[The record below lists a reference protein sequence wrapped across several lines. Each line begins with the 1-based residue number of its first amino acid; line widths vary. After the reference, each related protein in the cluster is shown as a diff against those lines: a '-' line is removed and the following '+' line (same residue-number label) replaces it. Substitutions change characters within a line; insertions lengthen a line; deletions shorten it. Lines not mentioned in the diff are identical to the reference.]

1 MRTTPR
7 SKSVREAEEIH
18 LEDGAEH
25 FRHSTLE
32 NFVLQ
37 GHDPQWPSPAIRFR
51 NVCSPRG
58 LCPVRS
64 AMHTAVQTLKI
75 SLKVCLVV
83 LPSHSVYSRCS
94 VPVDRQERVAQPF
107 DGDVV
112 KERAESL
119 VLVPFC
125 CYAHTIQRIRH
136 AQSPA
141 LCPGRVLLARVLLGQ
156 PPSLRHLRGDSFRFV
171 RQLRRYYGAVRL
183 PRPVHR
189 WIAVVDLP
197 SAACGS
203 IYRRRTVDLPVL
215 AHRVS
220 THVRGLRPRRVVHDL
235 ALARMDVWP
244 SAQNN
249 GVGTLV
255 RPVFAAQYSTCV
267 CPCQRFPDILSDTET

>member
-1 MRTTPR
+1 MRPTPR

-83 LPSHSVYSRCS
+83 LPCHSVYSRCS

-125 CYAHTIQRIRH
+125 CYAHTNQRIRH

-141 LCPGRVLLARVLLGQ
+141 LCPGRVLQARGRRGR
-156 PPSLRHLRGDSFRFV
+156 PP
-171 RQLRRYYGAVRL
+171 A
-183 PRPVHR
+183 
-189 WIAVVDLP
+189 
-197 SAACGS
+197 
-203 IYRRRTVDLPVL
+203 RRR
-215 AHRVS
+215 R
-220 THVRGLRPRRVVHDL
+220 RGGAGRGGRR
-235 ALARMDVWP
+235 RR
-244 SAQNN
+244 
-249 GVGTLV
+249 GGGG
-255 RPVFAAQYSTCV
+255 
-267 CPCQRFPDILSDTET
+267 